1 MKEKQQ
7 GRKMEVRE
15 KGRMEKEKENNWDM
29 REKGKK
35 GKTKVKIK
43 GKGIK
48 EIKRKIKNNNRRLS
62 KKLIIRAIWKENK

>member
-1 MKEKQQ
+1 
-7 GRKMEVRE
+7 MEVRE